1 VYTNI
6 LEEHAASIFRFEVT
20 EHFSPEDGDIF
31 SKALVCTHKTTFYHN
46 TEDHSFITL
55 LNLLEVEAVSSIY
68 SIYRTQEALV

>member
-31 SKALVCTHKTTFYHN
+31 YKAPISTHKTTFYHN
-46 TEDHSFITL
+46 TEDHNFITL
-55 LNLLEVEAVSSIY
+55 LHLLEVEAVSNMY
-68 SIYRTQEALV
+68 SIHTIQASI